1 MCQTRNDPV
10 PAGGCRCDHKCRIR
24 GPANS
29 FGCGN
34 VATVS
39 RLSELGALDPKEPGS
54 SAPGDVIRGCLKSF
68 TDKTN
73 GQVRSAR
80 FGNVLGCAQ
89 RFQRRLGRPGVLF
102 HMHQNQNSVHG
113 GSFRVRRS

>member
-1 MCQTRNDPV
+1 MRISPPTETMCQTRKDPV
-10 PAGGCRCDHKCRIR
+10 PPGGCRRNHKCRIR
-24 GPANS
+24 GSADC

-39 RLSELGALDPKEPGS
+39 RLSELGALDSKEPGS
-54 SAPGDVIRGCLKSF
+54 STPGDVIRGSLKSF

-73 GQVRSAR
+73 GQGRSAR

-89 RFQRRLGRPGVLF
+89 RFQRRLGRRGVFF
-102 HMHQNQNSVHG
+102 HVYQD
-113 GSFRVRRS
+113 